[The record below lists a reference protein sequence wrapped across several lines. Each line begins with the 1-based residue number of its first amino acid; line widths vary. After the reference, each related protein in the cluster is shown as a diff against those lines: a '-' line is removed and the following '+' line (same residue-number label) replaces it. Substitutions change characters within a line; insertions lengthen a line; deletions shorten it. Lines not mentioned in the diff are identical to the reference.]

1 MFAGLPGIGVG
12 TLFYV
17 LTALWMPVREC
28 VRLVKGESS
37 VERWRLIGVQF
48 CFAVTIIAS
57 VALADRVLL
66 TILGTDAP
74 ESVNPAR
81 LLNQELALRVPQ
93 SILAAP
99 ITASLILLAA
109 VLLTIEL
116 MGWLRVRS
124 QRQREQTV
132 PAPAGLPTRS
142 VMLSFSDGER
152 DLGSTTSANKSESL
166 PAPVPSP
173 ELT

>member
-37 VERWRLIGVQF
+37 LERWRLIGVQF

-57 VALADRVLL
+57 VALADRALMMM
-66 TILGTDAP
+66 LGADAP

-81 LLNQELALRVPQ
+81 LLNEELAVRAPQ

-99 ITASLILLAA
+99 ITASLLLLGG

-116 MGWLRVRS
+116 MRLLRMLP
-124 QRQREQTV
+124 QRQETV
-132 PAPAGLPTRS
+132 QMPSALP
-142 VMLSFSDGER
+142 V
-152 DLGSTTSANKSESL
+152 DLTTQQE
-166 PAPVPSP
+166 
-173 ELT
+173 

>member
-57 VALADRVLL
+57 VALADRALMIVL
-66 TILGTDAP
+66 GGDAP

-81 LLNQELALRVPQ
+81 LLNEELAVRAPR

-99 ITASLILLAA
+99 ITASLLLLGG

-116 MGWLRVRS
+116 MRLLRLLP
-124 QRQREQTV
+124 QRQETV
-132 PAPAGLPTRS
+132 PMPSALP
-142 VMLSFSDGER
+142 V
-152 DLGSTTSANKSESL
+152 DLTTQQE
-166 PAPVPSP
+166 
-173 ELT
+173 